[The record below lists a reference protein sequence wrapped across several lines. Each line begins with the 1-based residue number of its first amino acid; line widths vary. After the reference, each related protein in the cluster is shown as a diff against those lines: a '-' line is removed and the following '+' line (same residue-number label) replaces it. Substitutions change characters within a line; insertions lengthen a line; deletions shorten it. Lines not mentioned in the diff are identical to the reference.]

1 MISHVIVNKGVTEQL
16 LGKPA
21 LTLTPLPEYRARGF
35 RIKIPDFETFGWK
48 MLYICMNS
56 LSTKHKSKGK
66 NIMKIRGLLIGAS
79 CIALSAASAF
89 AQYSIVSSVIGS
101 GGGPMSNGT
110 YSMNGTVGQAVVGPT
125 SGASYTVDQGFWH
138 TLSITNDVRPVGGAN
153 VGYDLEQNFP
163 NPFNPTTTIRFSV
176 PERVKVTLKVMNLL
190 GEEVKRVIDGV
201 YYDAGT
207 YDADFFGDGLPSG
220 TYVYRLEA
228 GNFVKSRKMV
238 IAK

>member
-1 MISHVIVNKGVTEQL
+1 
-16 LGKPA
+16 
-21 LTLTPLPEYRARGF
+21 
-35 RIKIPDFETFGWK
+35 
-48 MLYICMNS
+48 
-56 LSTKHKSKGK
+56 
-66 NIMKIRGLLIGAS
+66 MKIRGLLIGAS

-110 YSMNGTVGQAVVGPT
+110 YSMNGTVGQSVVGTTAGT
-125 SGASYTVDQGFWH
+125 SFTAEQGFWH
-138 TLSITNDVRPVGGAN
+138 MLPTGVNGVNPVGGPNSA
-153 VGYDLEQNFP
+153 GYDLEQNFP
-163 NPFNPTTTIRFSV
+163 NPFNPTTTIRFSI
-176 PERVKVTLKVMNLL
+176 PERVKVTLKVINLL

-201 YYDAGT
+201 YYEAGT

>member
-1 MISHVIVNKGVTEQL
+1 
-16 LGKPA
+16 
-21 LTLTPLPEYRARGF
+21 
-35 RIKIPDFETFGWK
+35 
-48 MLYICMNS
+48 
-56 LSTKHKSKGK
+56 
-66 NIMKIRGLLIGAS
+66 
-79 CIALSAASAF
+79 LSAASAF

-125 SGASYTVDQGFWH
+125 SGTSYSIDQGFWH
-138 TLSITNDVRPVGGAN
+138 TLSLANDVRPVGGN
-153 VGYDLEQNFP
+153 GTVGYDLEQNFP